1 VPALDRTEATLRF
14 VTAPVA
20 RLATLRADGSPRLVP
35 ITFVVM
41 GGLVCSAV
49 DDVKPKTTRQLAR
62 LRDIAHDPRVGL
74 LVDHYAADWSQLWW
88 VRVDGTA
95 EVQESGTLYDASV
108 RALARKY
115 LPYAAAP
122 PAGPL
127 VVISPTRWTGW
138 TAAS

>member
-1 VPALDRTEATLRF
+1 MPALDRTEATLRF

-62 LRDIAHDPRVGL
+62 LRDIARDPRVGL

-95 EVQESGTLYDASV
+95 EVQESGTLYDASM